1 MADTV
6 WILVAD
12 SNRARF
18 FQTDGS
24 ARHLVEVE
32 DMAHPASR
40 MHESKLTSDLPGRTF
55 DRFGGAHHSME
66 DVTSP
71 KHHEADLFAGML
83 ADHLE
88 AARNQGQFTRLVI
101 AADPRFLGMLRD
113 HMTRECLKLAETQID
128 KNLVKLPAEELRE
141 HLPMHL

>member
-18 FQTDGS
+18 FESDGS
-24 ARHLVEVE
+24 ARQLVEME

-71 KHHEADLFAGML
+71 KHHEADLFAKTL

-88 AARNQGQFTRLVI
+88 EARTRGQFSRLVL

-113 HMTRECLKLAETQID
+113 HMSKECLKLADTQID
-128 KNLVKLPAEELRE
+128 KNLVKLRADELRD